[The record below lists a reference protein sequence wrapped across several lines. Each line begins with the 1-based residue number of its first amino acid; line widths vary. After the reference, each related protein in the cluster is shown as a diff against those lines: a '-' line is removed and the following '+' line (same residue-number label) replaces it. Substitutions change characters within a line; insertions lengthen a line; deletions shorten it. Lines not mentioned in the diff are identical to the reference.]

1 MSERTIV
8 QEFLYHLDPEEVPLE
23 YISAASIKDLEGREV
38 VLRGQEL
45 QMLMSN
51 HPDYR
56 HVSDCRVFIDL
67 KRVIAAV
74 NLEVEFI
81 HEQVDKILDWEDA
94 QRNGGSPL

>member
-1 MSERTIV
+1 MSDRTIV

-23 YISAASIKDLEGREV
+23 YISAAAIRDTEGREV

-56 HVSDCRVFIDL
+56 HVRDCRVFIDL

-81 HEQVDKILDWEDA
+81 HEQVNAMMDWEET
-94 QRNGGSPL
+94 NGSPL